1 MTMQSEAPPRLAAL
15 TDTLWIPGR
24 ILFSTAI
31 VALGV
36 TNIVCSRMEGYHLGP
51 GGPVIPLLPWLPA
64 VPLLVGVVGVACAS
78 CGMGLLAGRG
88 VLAARVLAASLAA
101 SAILTLLPRYLFAPA
116 DLALRTAL
124 FETLAIAAIAFL
136 QQGRDAAPPE
146 LVYASR
152 IVLGLS
158 IAVFGLNCFLGL
170 DEMAAQFPAWVP
182 AAALWLPLCGG
193 VPILAGLLL
202 MASVQQPIV
211 SALLGCLAA
220 LCALVLLPAALDAL
234 IVPSASFDP
243 AACSR
248 FLFAVGLWGGLWTLA
263 RRPVQQQRRS
273 SIQSIESMRSIKP
286 IESMRSI
293 KSVKPIKRPVYAG
306 RATGGSLR
314 RPS

>member
-1 MTMQSEAPPRLAAL
+1 MTMQSEAPPRLIAL
-15 TDTLWIPGR
+15 TDRLWIPGR
-24 ILFSTAI
+24 ILFSTSI

-36 TNIVCSRMEGYHLGP
+36 ANILCSRMEGYHLGP

-64 VPLLVGVVGVACAS
+64 VPLLAGVLGVVCAS

-101 SAILTLLPRYLFAPA
+101 SAILTLLPRYLFAPG
-116 DLALRTAL
+116 DLALRAGL
-124 FETLAIAAIAFL
+124 VETLAIAAIAFL

-146 LVYASR
+146 LARASR
-152 IVLGLS
+152 ILLGLS

-170 DEMAAQFPAWVP
+170 DQLAAQFPAWVP

-193 VPILAGLLL
+193 VLILAGLLL
-202 MASVQQPIV
+202 MAGVQQPIV

-220 LCALVLLPAALDAL
+220 LCAVLLLLPAALEAL

-243 AACSR
+243 AACSS

-273 SIQSIESMRSIKP
+273 TIESS
-286 IESMRSI
+286 E
-293 KSVKPIKRPVYAG
+293 RPVYAG